1 MIVEVFILKIGW
13 VGELLPNFSGIK
25 RHHRRTFSFFLF
37 FRLSS
42 RFYVCKDQIITFFFA
57 IRLVY
62 TITEFFL
69 PTGLYTHPSDDH
81 FHNTVVSFYI
91 VSSSPLVLLLFYLAS
106 SNRIS
111 CLLYDATLF
120 SFSHFLMHDTPAFPS
135 MIFTLHELFV

>member
-81 FHNTVVSFYI
+81 FHNTAVSFYI
-91 VSSSPLVLLLFYLAS
+91 VSSSPFTWFFFYSTLRR
-106 SNRIS
+106 RIAYPVYYMTPR
-111 CLLYDATLF
+111 CF
-120 SFSHFLMHDTPAFPS
+120 PFHIFLC
-135 MIFTLHELFV
+135 MIPPRSPP